1 MEYNGS
7 KVSEPKEVAREITK
21 LSEFE
26 AKNMIFHDPESGSV
40 PEAGKEKNF
49 KYKRVNISTKYLD
62 GTEGP
67 LILQTERCFSF
78 GVQKNSGFKQ
88 ISYSL
93 PIVLYDRTPQGNA
106 TLLPNKQSS

>member
-1 MEYNGS
+1 M
-7 KVSEPKEVAREITK
+7 
-21 LSEFE
+21 
-26 AKNMIFHDPESGSV
+26 
-40 PEAGKEKNF
+40 
-49 KYKRVNISTKYLD
+49 NISSKYPD

-93 PIVLYDRTPQGNA
+93 PIVLYDRTPQGKYDPTSEQAEFVKVFENIIKQCKEWLVENGGKIDRPA
-106 TLLPNKQSS
+106 IVDKTVNKTVLSTIV

>member
-21 LSEFE
+21 VSEFE